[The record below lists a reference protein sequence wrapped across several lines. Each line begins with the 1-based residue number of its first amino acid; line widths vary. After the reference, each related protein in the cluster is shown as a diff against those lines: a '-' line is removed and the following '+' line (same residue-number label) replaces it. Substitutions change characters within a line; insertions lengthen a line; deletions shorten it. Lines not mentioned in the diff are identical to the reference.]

1 MRSKFSP
8 DRSSPAVYYDMF
20 YNGGKH
26 EVECQTVS
34 GESVIEPIIKTESIL
49 DICLKYKNKINSE
62 IIRYFRKVIN
72 KLIIRNKNYN
82 KCIKILRM
90 FNK

>member
-49 DICLKYKNKINSE
+49 DICLKYKNK
-62 IIRYFRKVIN
+62 
-72 KLIIRNKNYN
+72 
-82 KCIKILRM
+82 
-90 FNK
+90 